1 MKQIVNRLKR
11 IEGQLQKIRTD
22 LETGNPMCSNSVP
35 QFLAAKGALD
45 ACVKEYLLVS
55 LKACG
60 DKRSSEEMQ
69 MLLETIVK
77 KL

>member
-11 IEGQLQKIRTD
+11 VEGQLQKIRTD
-22 LETGNPMCSNSVP
+22 LDTGNPTCSSSVP

-45 ACVKEYLLVS
+45 ACVKEYLLLS
-55 LKACG
+55 LKECG
-60 DKRSSEEMQ
+60 GKRSPAEMQ

>member
-11 IEGQLQKIRTD
+11 VEGQLQKIRTD
-22 LETGNPMCSNSVP
+22 IELGGHTCSSAVP

-45 ACVKEYLLVS
+45 ACVKEYLLLS
-55 LKACG
+55 LKECG
-60 DKRSSEEMQ
+60 GTQSNADMK
-69 MLLETIVK
+69 MLLETVVK